1 MRPIAT
7 LLPAMA
13 AAGHLL
19 LPLRAELVPVPVVT
33 NSPVRMVAAN
43 LTGNSQRYEAFA
55 TRIFQGLKPDI
66 VAIQEFNVGANTAAE
81 VRQMVNTAF
90 GPSFHYFR
98 ETGAQIPNGVI
109 SRWPILAS
117 GEWPD
122 PQVSN
127 RDFVWARLDIPGPH
141 DLYVVSVHLHS
152 SGGASSRRLEA
163 EALKARISANFP
175 AGAYV
180 VVAGDFN
187 FDSRTEAGMGVF
199 KTFLVDDPVPV
210 DGRGDPDTNNG
221 RTKPYDFVL
230 TSANWRTNLVPTRLI
245 AGGQPFS
252 NGLVFDSR
260 VYTPLSEVAPVQAA
274 DSGNAQHMAV
284 VKDFSVRHSVTNWIE
299 VSPPKL
305 ELQGNLL
312 RWNSP
317 AGLSWRVELTT
328 NLNAWSTL
336 GRAESAGTSYTFP
349 PPTDLPGASL
359 IRVVYP

>member
-1 MRPIAT
+1 MRQIAKLLT
-7 LLPAMA
+7 SLAALGSLLPDAW
-13 AAGHLL
+13 
-19 LPLRAELVPVPVVT
+19 AELVPVPAVT
-33 NSPVRMVAAN
+33 NAPVRIVAAN

-55 TRIFQGLKPDI
+55 MRIFQGLKPDV

-81 VRQMVNTAF
+81 VRQFVDTAF
-90 GPSFHYFR
+90 GPAFHFFR

-152 SGGASSRRLEA
+152 SGGASSRKLEA
-163 EALKARISANFP
+163 DALKARIAANIP

-199 KTFLVDDPVPV
+199 KTILVDDPVPV

-221 RTKPYDFVL
+221 RNKPYDYVL
-230 TSANWRTNLVPTRLI
+230 TSANWRTNLVATRLT
-245 AGGQPFS
+245 AGGQSFPS
-252 NGLVFDSR
+252 GLVFDSR
-260 VYTPLSEVAPVQAA
+260 VYSPLSEVAPVQAA
-274 DSGNAQHMAV
+274 DSGIAQHMAV
-284 VKDFSVRHSVTNWIE
+284 VKDFSVLYSVTNLVEIT
-299 VSPPKL
+299 PPKL
-305 ELQGNLL
+305 VVADGLL
-312 RWNSP
+312 SWNSP
-317 AGLSWRVELTT
+317 AALNWRVELST
-328 NLNAWSTL
+328 NLSQWTTL
-336 GRAESAGTSYTFP
+336 GQAQSAGTAYTFQP
-349 PPTDLPGASL
+349 PVNLPGTAL
-359 IRVVYP
+359 LRVVYP